1 MLKLLKYTAILEG
14 VSLLLLFGIAM
25 PLKYWVGEPLAVEV
39 VGMAHGLLFIAYIIL
54 VFVLGI
60 IRKWKFTIIS
70 LSMLASVVP
79 FGTFYAEKKWF
90 I

>member
-25 PLKYWVGEPLAVEV
+25 PLKYWVGEPWAVEV